1 MQINHAR
8 NLARM
13 NFTLFMDRFACRR
26 ASVIRTKPLFN
37 GRPFVSVAVERWNRI
52 FHEALRNLAHEK

>member
-37 GRPFVSVAVERWNRI
+37 GRPFVSVAVER
-52 FHEALRNLAHEK
+52 